1 MSGNK
6 PPREVKEMSS
16 MTGLQAARKIDISAV
31 RTHHTKEDINSVV
44 KIAQQY
50 RFINVHVL
58 PCWVSYLAE
67 LLKNDPDILPGAPV
81 GFPGGAHKTEVKIL
95 EARELIADGVGE
107 MDMVINV
114 GKLRNRDYDY
124 VLNEIVEIRKIS
136 KTVPLKVIIEVNSLD
151 DSEMYKACDLAIEG
165 GADFVKSGTGWIPGD
180 ANIERLE
187 KIKKHVGSRIK
198 IKAAGGIRTVEEF
211 LYLDSLGIERFGIN
225 LDTAIMLVKSLD
237 SDLSN

>member
-1 MSGNK
+1 
-6 PPREVKEMSS
+6 

-31 RTHHTKEDINSVV
+31 RTHHTKEDIDSVV
-44 KIAQQY
+44 TIAQQY

-67 LLKNDPDILPGAPV
+67 LLKNDSDILPGAPV
-81 GFPGGAHKTEVKIL
+81 GFPGGGHKTKVKIL

-107 MDMVINV
+107 MDMVLNV

-136 KTVPLKVIIEVNSLD
+136 QTVPLKVIIEINSLD
-151 DSEMYKACDLAIEG
+151 DSEMYKACDLAIES
-165 GADFVKSGTGWIPGD
+165 GAAFVKSGTGWIPGD

-187 KIKKHVGSRIK
+187 KIKRHVGNRIK

-211 LYLDSLGIERFGIN
+211 LYLNSLGIERFGIN
-225 LDTAIMLVKSLD
+225 LDTAILLVKSLE
-237 SDLSN
+237 SDMSK